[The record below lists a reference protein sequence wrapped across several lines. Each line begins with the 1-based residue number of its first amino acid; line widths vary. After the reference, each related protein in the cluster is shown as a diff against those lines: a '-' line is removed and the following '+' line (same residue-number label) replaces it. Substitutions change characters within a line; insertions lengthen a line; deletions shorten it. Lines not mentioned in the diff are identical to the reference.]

1 VQDASHEMK
10 GNNDILVITKPEVIE
25 EIHMNYLKAG
35 ADILETNTF
44 NGTTI
49 SMADYGLDTVEE
61 VFFINKTAAELAK
74 KCTKKFMEENP
85 EKGPKFV
92 AGAIGPTN
100 KTLSVSPSVENPAFR
115 GITYDEVVK
124 AYYQQ
129 AEGLWAGGVDVFF
142 VETIFDTLNAKAA
155 LYALEQFFED
165 KGKRIPV
172 FVSGTIVDNSG
183 RTLSGQTNEAFW
195 NSVSHAKPYAVGLN
209 CALGATDMIPYLEN
223 LSRVADCWVFAYPN
237 AGLPNAM
244 GGYDQTGPEM
254 AEEVSAFFEKGLVNA
269 VGGCC
274 GSSFE
279 HIGALKETS
288 SKFPPRQRHDV
299 DSLMRL
305 SGLEPLNY
313 VPNTEKMRETY
324 LYIGER
330 CNVAGSIMYKK
341 AIVDGDY
348 EKATGIA
355 LKQVE
360 QGAHLLDI
368 NMDDG
373 LIDGVPAMTKF
384 VNLLVSDPEIS
395 RVPFMIDSSKFFIVE
410 AGLKCSQVRLDPWFK
425 SHCRN
430 LCIHL
435 LL

>member
-1 VQDASHEMK
+1 VH
-10 GNNDILVITKPEVIE
+10 
-25 EIHMNYLKAG
+25 
-35 ADILETNTF
+35 
-44 NGTTI
+44 
-49 SMADYGLDTVEE
+49 
-61 VFFINKTAAELAK
+61 FINKTAAELAK
-74 KCTKKFMEENP
+74 KATAQHMAAHP
-85 EKGPKFV
+85 EDGPKFV

-115 GITYDEVVK
+115 GVTYDEIVK
-124 AYYQQ
+124 AYYEQVCPRSQWLGCEAAGERPGQRTARAEHRVQARNSSWMELLGAACPPRVRGTSLTPKMHSCSGSVFRNTHPFLQ

-155 LYALEQFFED
+155 LYSLDKFFTD

-195 NSVSHAKPYAVGLN
+195 NSVSHSKPFAIGLN
-209 CALGATDMIPYLEN
+209 CALGATDMVPYLAN
-223 LSRVADCWVFAYPN
+223 LARVSDCWVFAYPN

-254 AEEVSAFFEKGLVNA
+254 AAEVTQFFEAGLVNA

-274 GSSFE
+274 GSSYP
-279 HIGALKETS
+279 HIAALKDAASRFE
-288 SKFPPRQRHDV
+288 PRKLHAVQP
-299 DSLMRL
+299 LMRI

-313 VPNTEKMRETY
+313 RPSAENRRSTF

-348 EKATGIA
+348 DKAAAIA
-355 LKQVE
+355 LKQVR
-360 QGAHLLDI
+360 AL
-368 NMDDG
+368 
-373 LIDGVPAMTKF
+373 
-384 VNLLVSDPEIS
+384 
-395 RVPFMIDSSKFFIVE
+395 RVGCILE
-410 AGLKCSQVRLDPWFK
+410 AGSQFVLAGVLCVQYSGSRRCCVNDVGGA
-425 SHCRN
+425 SHT
-430 LCIHL
+430 
-435 LL
+435 